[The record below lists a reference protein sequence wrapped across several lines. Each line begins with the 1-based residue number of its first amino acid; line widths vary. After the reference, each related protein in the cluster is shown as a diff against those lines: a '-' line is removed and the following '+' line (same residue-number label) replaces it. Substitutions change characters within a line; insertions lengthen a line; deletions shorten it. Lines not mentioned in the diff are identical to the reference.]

1 MPPLPQLAK
10 NKLLIIY
17 KLLSDLLFLLLLFFA
32 LALVVDGLIP
42 GIVSTHISFLKII
55 CFIAGNLIALYAV
68 GYLAQITMTSGV
80 SGRLARSDTKR
91 LRACGR
97 RSRRR
102 TMDASRAA
110 QGSSKNRPASSSY
123 NASSRLARR
132 SSASR
137 RGARQACDQSGRC
150 QERQPQSFSQ
160 RPSP

>member
-68 GYLAQITMTSGV
+68 GYLAQITMTS
-80 SGRLARSDTKR
+80 
-91 LRACGR
+91 
-97 RSRRR
+97 
-102 TMDASRAA
+102 
-110 QGSSKNRPASSSY
+110 
-123 NASSRLARR
+123 
-132 SSASR
+132 
-137 RGARQACDQSGRC
+137 
-150 QERQPQSFSQ
+150 ERQNKKTTTFLAIIGTLIIFNGLLKLNHYLAFAILVITLVCGFFLW
-160 RPSP
+160 RMFFEK